1 MEKKYPFSVDPQEFA
16 GKRVLVTGGT
26 KGLGAAMVQ
35 RFLLS
40 GAKVA
45 VTARSPSS
53 SVPSQALFLQ
63 ADAATA
69 EGVKTVQDRIQNEW
83 GGIDI
88 LVDNVGGSD
97 HIPGGFEALSDEYWY
112 NSINQNLMSHIR
124 FDRAFVPGMIERKFG
139 VVIHI
144 GTVWHRVAQSNSFL
158 AYSAV
163 KGALSTYSKG
173 LAKGV
178 APHGVRVNMV
188 SPGCIET
195 EAATALINYISEN
208 EKIGI
213 DAARQQLMTMA
224 GGIPLGRT
232 GKPAEIAELV
242 AFLASERG
250 AFASGVDY
258 FLDGGS
264 FPAV

>member
-1 MEKKYPFSVDPQEFA
+1 MEKNYPFPVDPQEFA
-16 GKRVLVTGGT
+16 GKRVLVTGGS

-35 RFLLS
+35 RFILS

-45 VTARSPSS
+45 FTARSPSS
-53 SVPSQALFLQ
+53 SAPSQALFLQ

-69 EGVKTVQDRIQNEW
+69 EGVQSVQDRIHSDW
-83 GGIDI
+83 GGLDI

-112 NSINQNLMSHIR
+112 NSINQNLMSAIR

-139 VVIHI
+139 GVIHI
-144 GTVWHRVAQSNSFL
+144 GTVWHRMAKSDSFL
-158 AYSAV
+158 AYSTV

-178 APHGVRVNMV
+178 APQGVRVNMV

-195 EAATALINYISEN
+195 EAASVLINYISES
-208 EKIGI
+208 EKIDI
-213 DAARQQLMTMA
+213 NAARQRLMEMS
-224 GGIPLGRT
+224 GGIPLGRI